1 MLTRIEIN
9 GFKTFEQFSLDL
21 EPMQVIL
28 GQNASGKSNLFDAIR
43 LLSNLASSDVRSS
56 VRDLRGEPIELFR
69 VQEDLRIALVELGYL
84 TAKDE
89 G

>member
-1 MLTRIEIN
+1 MLTRIEID
-9 GFKTFEQFSLDL
+9 GFKTFEGFSLDL
-21 EPMQVIL
+21 EPIQVIL

-56 VRDLRGEPIELFR
+56 VRDLRT
-69 VQEDLRIALVELGYL
+69 ALVELGYL
-84 TAKDE
+84 RAKDE